1 MEDQVYRQLYEVE
14 NEHWWYAARKEI
26 LLRYLD
32 VRLPLPPSARLLD
45 VGCGTGAILESFSRR
60 YEAFGTDTAPQ
71 AIEFCR
77 ERGLTRLYCGTLDTY
92 PPSEPFDLITMLDM
106 VEHVE
111 DDEGL
116 LRAGLRLLNDGG
128 HVLIAVPAFPS
139 SGARLTRSSTTKGD
153 TRGAVSAA
161 LSKIAGFTVEHLT
174 FFNCFLFPVAWV
186 KRIAA
191 RATGGGEA
199 HDLDIPPRPLNA
211 ASARGVPRRAADP
224 PALRRCRSGSHCCVS
239 RERAE
244 GREDHDRGTAYP
256 LRGGIA
262 HYNGLL
268 YRELSARHEVDVVTF
283 TRQYPGFLFPG
294 KTQSGGGGPADGFRV
309 PSSVI
314 VDSIN
319 PLNWVSVG
327 RTIRSRRPDLLIFK
341 YWLPFFGPCFGTIA
355 RVVKGDTGRRSC
367 SSATT

>member
-1 MEDQVYRQLYEVE
+1 MSYGTRSDSDGMEDQVYRQLYDVE

-32 VRLPLPPSARLLD
+32 VRLPLPPAARLLD
-45 VGCGTGAILESFSRR
+45 VGCGTGAILESFSHR

-71 AIEFCR
+71 AIAFCR

-116 LRAGLRLLNDGG
+116 LRAGLGLLNDGG
-128 HVLIAVPAFPS
+128 HVLIAVPAFPF
-139 SGARLTRSSTTKGD
+139 LWSTLD
-153 TRGAVSAA
+153 EILHHRRRYTRGSLRRVVEH
-161 LSKIAGFTVEHLT
+161 AGFTVEHLT

-211 ASARGVPRRAADP
+211 ALRGVF
-224 PALRRCRSGSHCCVS
+224 
-239 RERAE
+239 RAE
-244 GREDHDRGTAYP
+244 RRILTRWSLPIGLSLLCLARKGGRA
-256 LRGGIA
+256 
-262 HYNGLL
+262 
-268 YRELSARHEVDVVTF
+268 
-283 TRQYPGFLFPG
+283 
-294 KTQSGGGGPADGFRV
+294 
-309 PSSVI
+309 
-314 VDSIN
+314 
-319 PLNWVSVG
+319 
-327 RTIRSRRPDLLIFK
+327 
-341 YWLPFFGPCFGTIA
+341 
-355 RVVKGDTGRRSC
+355 
-367 SSATT
+367 